1 MTKLGKRLAPVAALA
16 LLAAPALADEVQHY
30 APKPSDTFAEAV
42 ANFNEYNALMA
53 EVLKAD
59 PMTVADMERV
69 HELTYTIE
77 VALAKMVETLETL
90 PVTLEEVHL
99 ASESDNPA
107 RLRGVADVYLETAME
122 LQ

>member
-1 MTKLGKRLAPVAALA
+1 MKMLGKMVAPVAALA
-16 LLAAPALADEVQHY
+16 VLGATALAEDVQHY
-30 APKPSDTFAEAV
+30 APEPSATFAEAV
-42 ANFNEYNALMA
+42 ANFNEYNALMV

-77 VALAKMVETLETL
+77 IALAKMLETLETL

-99 ASESDNPA
+99 ASEGDNPA
-107 RLRGVADVYLETAME
+107 RLRGVAAVYLETAME